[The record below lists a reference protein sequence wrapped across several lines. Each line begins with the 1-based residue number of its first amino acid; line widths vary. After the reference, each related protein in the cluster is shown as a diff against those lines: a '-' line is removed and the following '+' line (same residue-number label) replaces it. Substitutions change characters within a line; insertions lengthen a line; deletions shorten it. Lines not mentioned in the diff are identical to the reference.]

1 MSERF
6 LPLFHV
12 TVPSG
17 VYVSCSLFCQNN
29 PPHKVIPIYFCAF
42 LVDLRNKVAEKIA
55 NPFYFFLTA
64 NTCTHWGPIFQQRA
78 SRPRFVVD
86 LGHWELSL
94 IQRWRAEGMVGFSLI
109 FHLFYKVSSDYRGIK
124 Q

>member
-6 LPLFHV
+6 LPLCSMWQSDPESMYH
-12 TVPSG
+12 S
-17 VYVSCSLFCQNN
+17 VYFVKTT
-29 PPHKVIPIYFCAF
+29 PHIKFIPIYFCAF
-42 LVDLRNKVAEKIA
+42 FVDLSNKVTEQIA
-55 NPFYFFLTA
+55 SLFYFFLAA
-64 NTCTHWGPIFQQRA
+64 NTYTHRGPGPWAR
-78 SRPRFVVD
+78 RPRIVVD